1 MDKLIKIH
9 KEFMVDVIR
18 RCMLDQKFKYM
29 RREFN
34 NVIDNVLEFRK
45 LCKKYLLSKPKKHQE
60 PRFGGN
66 VSMDESD
73 DDDESNDENFG
84 EGFGKDTN
92 STLSDVSNSPGSGTQ
107 DDDVSSLSDEEP
119 TWLKESID
127 RVKNGASQFV
137 NDAKTFVE
145 NTLGIESEEKMD
157 SIDPT
162 LIQEKFDSVQG
173 WTILRLSLQLY
184 DVDTESV
191 KDLKHSLETYVKS

>member
-1 MDKLIKIH
+1 M
-9 KEFMVDVIR
+9 
-18 RCMLDQKFKYM
+18 
-29 RREFN
+29 
-34 NVIDNVLEFRK
+34 
-45 LCKKYLLSKPKKHQE
+45 
-60 PRFGGN
+60 
-66 VSMDESD
+66 
-73 DDDESNDENFG
+73 
-84 EGFGKDTN
+84 
-92 STLSDVSNSPGSGTQ
+92 
-107 DDDVSSLSDEEP
+107 
-119 TWLKESID
+119 
-127 RVKNGASQFV
+127 